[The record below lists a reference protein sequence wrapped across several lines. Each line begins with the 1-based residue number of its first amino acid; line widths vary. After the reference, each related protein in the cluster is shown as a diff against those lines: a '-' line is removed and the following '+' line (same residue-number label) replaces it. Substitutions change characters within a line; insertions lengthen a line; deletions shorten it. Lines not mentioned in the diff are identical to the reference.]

1 MFRICASP
9 GLKGRRI
16 DPQLTFPSYVV
27 TLARSMVERKNHEN
41 PMAEEAHYRLLR
53 LLEQEPKLSQREIAE
68 RLGVSLG
75 KVNYCLR
82 ALTERGWVK
91 VGNFYRS
98 ENKRAYLYKLT
109 PSGLA
114 EKATLALR
122 FLHMKEAEHRALM
135 QEIKSLR
142 EEVNGVNGN
151 RKEGS

>member
-1 MFRICASP
+1 
-9 GLKGRRI
+9 
-16 DPQLTFPSYVV
+16 
-27 TLARSMVERKNHEN
+27 MVERKNHDSH
-41 PMAEEAHYRLLR
+41 MTEEAHYRLLR

-75 KVNYCLR
+75 KVNYCLQ
-82 ALTERGWVK
+82 ALVERGWVK

-109 PSGLA
+109 PKGLT
-114 EKATLALR
+114 EKAALTLR
-122 FLHMKEAEHRALM
+122 FLRMKEAEHRALM

>member
-1 MFRICASP
+1 
-9 GLKGRRI
+9 
-16 DPQLTFPSYVV
+16 
-27 TLARSMVERKNHEN
+27 MVERKNHEK

-114 EKATLALR
+114 EKAALTLR
-122 FLHMKEAEHRALM
+122 FLRMKEAEHRVLM